1 MDNVVKNF
9 QWNSIMAPIVSIGEG
24 ESLQHVIL
32 LNQGMEETDFT
43 YSLDGVRAT
52 LDCVIIILAD
62 EIAVPMNIK
71 VIARAPHTS
80 SSVRVRS
87 VARNRARV
95 MINGIL
101 QCMEGADESTMHFSH
116 HAIHLSVDAQTRTIP
131 SLEIKA
137 DGVQAKHEVS
147 IGYFDDQALWYGQ
160 TRGINKDAMIAEMA
174 KGFVSKDLQTITAD
188 TDISS
193 ITESVNAFMAHI

>member
-1 MDNVVKNF
+1 MDNATQNI
-9 QWNSIMAPIVSIGEG
+9 QWNSIMTPFVNLGEG

-32 LNQGMEETDFT
+32 LNQGIEETDLT

-62 EIAVPMNIK
+62 EIVIPLNINI
-71 VIARAPHTS
+71 IARAPQTS

-87 VARNRARV
+87 IARNRARV

-116 HAIHLSVDAQTRTIP
+116 HAIHLSADAQTRTIP

-160 TRGINKDAMIAEMA
+160 ARGIDKGAMISEMA
-174 KGFVSKDLQTITAD
+174 KGFVSKDLQTIAAD
-188 TDISS
+188 TDITS
-193 ITESVNAFMAHI
+193 ITESVNTFMAHA